1 MNKKFT
7 KIISIMTVFAML
19 FTILPEF
26 AIEAFA
32 EEKKNLASSS
42 VSSEENP
49 DEELDMSRL
58 KEVKKERTSNTKT
71 FTDSNGSF
79 YKEIYPEAIHTKE
92 DTGYEEISEN
102 LTSTGTGYV
111 STENTNLE
119 ASFPQS
125 IKKDSEIIY
134 KKDNHELTF
143 QLESAKKDQELITPT
158 LNTTN
163 DTQANKSTFQ
173 NIYPQIDLRHIT
185 FNDEVKEDWIVN
197 EYTGIHTF
205 NYTMKTDLTPALES
219 NGSITFKEADKV
231 IFTLPRPTM
240 MDSNINE
247 EKGEGVYSNKVHYE
261 LEETATNTYA
271 LTLEADDEWLSSDK
285 RVYPVYIDP
294 SVTATALGDTYVSSK
309 YPTANFNK
317 KWDATQGEYVLQ
329 TGYYDSTSG
338 TNYAYIKFDIN
349 DLKGATIDNAQLSTY
364 VTHAYYKAEQNGL
377 WVDAVNDI
385 WYTASLNWNNKPS
398 STKITSVNVGRDE
411 WANFNVTDTVQS
423 WMSGETRNNGFKL
436 HTNGHGKTYWKKISA
451 AENTNK
457 PKIVVKY
464 HYEAGPKPT
473 VSATAY
479 NDGSNNGYTNVK
491 WNAVYGATGYKL
503 LMYDGAA
510 YKEVY
515 TGTATSWS
523 SKGKKIFPK
532 SPYTTSSTYV
542 TDGSGVELPNDPS
555 TFFAKKGTADYL
567 YYKFRVV
574 PTFATGDGTQSEFS
588 RVKIPKETKVVTD
601 APDQPTIV
609 GHQYS
614 ETSNNKG
621 RGWLDISWNKV
632 DGATSYKVLIWNGTK
647 YDTFNVGN
655 KTSVTTKGKKIYP
668 TDDEIAAGTLDF
680 HQASL
685 ADTSNIGTGAELPMY
700 PGKSYNNTSKRY
712 SVRIVAVSDAG
723 DSARS
728 EIAYG
733 FIPLYA
739 PKSADV
745 TLKANEDDLVE
756 NKTTLTASWKNN
768 ELATLYDVTIKG
780 EKSKFNK
787 TYRVKATSG
796 DTTTY
801 TPSATFDLDDTY
813 EVYVQPYFYDS
824 QNAPSTEADD
834 SSLDDVKRG
843 ISPMPTEAQAT
854 VTPDLKEDL
863 IGLED
868 YFTYE
873 EQSFGNA
880 TANVNVT
887 TGNMAVQFTDESL
900 YTRGDLGYDF
910 TRTYNSRS
918 TKNSALGKGWTFVG
932 NESLSEDKTGNILYS
947 DEDGTRHTFSKDGA
961 KYVSP
966 KGLYETLNKVNDT
979 TYTMTDTAGFVQ
991 TYQKAKNSTDFLIES
1006 YQDEYSNKI
1015 VFKRND
1021 QDQVTVIEEEKGTSN
1036 QEKIQISYNAEKQIE
1051 KVKYGEHFT
1060 TFTYTNN
1067 QLTKTTIG
1075 SEKTQRTITETFEYD
1090 ATGKLVKYID
1100 GKNNETTFEYSKNTL
1115 VIFDKQAEDAE
1126 LSVTNTFEFDT
1137 KENQF
1142 VVKDSSDEET
1152 VYKRD
1157 EANNTFAVAEVNAP
1171 GEDSQNTRT
1180 FYTFDDQY
1188 NVLEVINP
1196 DGSTETNT
1204 FDSSGNLLTST
1215 TKDGTATNTY
1225 NDKNQL
1231 IKTIAET
1238 GEETTYVYDGAALV
1252 STTTKDGTT
1261 QFENDS
1267 FGRVTKTIYVN
1278 DTFEEVV
1285 YDDTNRQVTSTD
1297 KKGNTTSVSYSI
1309 YNQTLQETDAS
1320 GHKKSYTYD
1329 PLYLD
1334 TMTSVTDGNGNKTS
1348 YTYDDNNNLTT
1359 LTDALNRQK
1368 SYVYNDNDQV
1378 TSVKMPTMEFKYSY
1392 DLNGELSSAILPSGI
1407 ETNYTYNS
1415 DGQVSQID
1423 NGNDI
1428 VTYEYDENG
1437 NISAISRNN
1446 EALKTFTY
1454 EAETNALATYTLGLF
1469 SQKYEYDETERLI
1482 KNQTV
1487 YNDETAF
1494 NQEITYKENSD
1505 DVNQLKYSLDGT
1517 NTHTYT
1523 VDTDIANNQ
1532 TTLTLNADLL
1542 VQVAQT
1548 NDSNLLSS
1556 LVYTTKQQTPFE
1568 INYEYTKNGN
1578 ISKETIN
1585 NDVNSFE
1592 YDQNDQL
1599 IKETLSDGTIN
1610 SYEYDAVGNRT
1621 QSDANGIISTF
1632 TYNDANQIKM
1642 KNDTAFEYDKD
1653 GNLLQD
1659 ENYKYT
1665 YNQQQRLTQV
1675 KTLEGNPI
1683 ASYTYDEDG
1692 LRLTKTVG
1700 DTTHEYFYNNEVLDM
1715 EVVKVNDIVTEYR
1728 SYEWSGYTPLGMIV
1742 KTKNDANNF
1751 ETKAYQFIT
1760 NHRGDVLSIRD
1771 SEDNEV
1777 GSYTYDAYGNILAAE
1792 GTLAKANPIRY
1803 AGYYYD
1809 EETNNYYL
1817 QARYYNPANGSFLAL
1832 DPHPGDEDDPLS
1844 QNGYSYANG
1853 NPVMNV
1859 DPDGNSPIWV
1869 IQALLLPVL
1878 VYFAKKYGANIFKKY
1893 AKKALKSKLQPIV
1906 NKHLKNYKV
1915 SFFPDGEV
1923 IFKIVKKHKG
1933 RLFSF
1938 DYGYIPYKEKGRSK
1952 KQIRIK
1958 SYHYHINYK
1967 PMHNVYR
1974 WNKAY
1979 WKGYKLYHKKNYRW
1993 VWV

>member
-7 KIISIMTVFAML
+7 KIISMMTVFAML

-32 EEKKNLASSS
+32 EEKKTLANPS

-49 DEELDMSRL
+49 DEELDMSKL

-338 TNYAYIKFDIN
+338 TNYAYIKFNIN
-349 DLKGATIDNAQLSTY
+349 ELKGATIDNAQLSTY

-436 HTNGHGKTYWKKISA
+436 HTNGRGKTYWKKISA

-457 PKIVVKY
+457 PKMVVKY

-503 LMYDGAA
+503 LIYDGAA

-542 TDGSGVELPNDPS
+542 TDGSGVELPNNPS

-574 PTFATGDGTQSEFS
+574 PTFETGDGTQSEFS

-614 ETSNNKG
+614 ETSSNKG

-668 TDDEIAAGTLDF
+668 TDSEIAAGTLDF

-780 EKSKFNK
+780 KKSKFNK
-787 TYRVKATSG
+787 TYRIEAANG

-824 QNAPSTEADD
+824 KNAPSTEADN
-834 SSLDDVKRG
+834 SALDDVKRG

-873 EQSFGNA
+873 VQSFGNA
-880 TANVNVT
+880 VANVNVT

-900 YTRGDLGYDF
+900 YTRGELGYDF

-932 NESLSEDKTGNILYS
+932 NESLNESENGNILYE
-947 DEDGTRHTFSKDGA
+947 DEDGTIHTFSKDGEN
-961 KYVSP
+961 YVSP
-966 KGLYETLNKVNDT
+966 QGLYSTLTKISDTAYTITDT
-979 TYTMTDTAGFVQ
+979 TGFVQ
-991 TYQKAKNSTDFLIES
+991 TYKKANKSADFLIES
-1006 YQDEYSNKI
+1006 YQDEYTNKI
-1015 VFKRND
+1015 VFTRND
-1021 QDQVTVIEEEKGTSN
+1021 QDQVTTIEEEKGTSS
-1036 QEKIQISYNAEKQIE
+1036 QEKIQISYNTEKQIE

-1060 TFTYTNN
+1060 NFTYTNN

-1075 SEKTQRTITETFEYD
+1075 SEKTQRTISESFDYD
-1090 ATGKLVKYID
+1090 ATGRLVKYID
-1100 GKNNETTFEYSKNTL
+1100 GKNNKTTFGYSKNTL

-1142 VVKDSSDEET
+1142 VVKDSSDEKT
-1152 VYKRD
+1152 IYKRD
-1157 EANNTFAVAEVNAP
+1157 EANDTFAVAEITTP
-1171 GEDSQNTRT
+1171 GEDAQNTTT
-1180 FYTFDDQY
+1180 FFTLDDQY
-1188 NVLEVINP
+1188 NVLEVINS
-1196 DGSTETNT
+1196 DGSNESNT
-1204 FDSSGNLLTST
+1204 FDSFGNLLTST
-1215 TKDGTATNTY
+1215 TKNGTIINTY
-1225 NDKNQL
+1225 NSKNQL
-1231 IKTIAET
+1231 IKTITET
-1238 GEETTYVYDGAALV
+1238 GKETTYVYDGAALK
-1252 STTTKDGTT
+1252 STSTKDETT
-1261 QFENDS
+1261 QFETDT
-1267 FGRVTKTIYVN
+1267 FGRITKTLHVN
-1278 DTFEEVV
+1278 NTFEEVV
-1285 YDDTNRQVTSTD
+1285 YDDINRQVTSTD
-1297 KKGNTTSVSYSI
+1297 KKGNTTSVVYSI
-1309 YNQTLQETDAS
+1309 YNQTLQETDAA

-1334 TMTSVTDGNGNKTS
+1334 TTTSVIDGNGNKTS
-1348 YTYDDNNNLTT
+1348 YTYDDNSNLNTV
-1359 LTDALNRQK
+1359 TDALNRQK
-1368 SYVYNDNDQV
+1368 SYMYNDNDQV
-1378 TSVKMPTMEFKYSY
+1378 TSVKMPTMEFQYQY
-1392 DLNGELSSAILPSGI
+1392 DQNGNLEKEFSPSSNPKN
-1407 ETNYTYNS
+1407 EDTYTTYTYEK
-1415 DGQVSQID
+1415 DGQLSQIKNRGD
-1423 NGNDI
+1423 KID
-1428 VTYEYDENG
+1428 YQYDENG
-1437 NISAISRNN
+1437 NTSAILRNN
-1446 EALKTFTY
+1446 EVLKTFTY
-1454 EAETNALATYTLGLF
+1454 DGETDDIAVYTLGLF
-1469 SQKYEYDETERLI
+1469 SQKYEYDENERLI

-1487 YNDETAF
+1487 YDNESTF

-1505 DVNQLKYSLDGT
+1505 KVNQIQYGLDGT
-1517 NTHTYT
+1517 NAHTYT
-1523 VDTDIANNQ
+1523 VDTDIADNKV
-1532 TTLTLNADLL
+1532 TLTLNTDLL
-1542 VQVAQT
+1542 VEVAQV
-1548 NDSNLLSS
+1548 NDRNLLSS

-1568 INYEYTKNGN
+1568 ITYEYTKNGN
-1578 ISKETIN
+1578 ISKET
-1585 NDVNSFE
+1585 V
-1592 YDQNDQL
+1592 
-1599 IKETLSDGTIN
+1599 
-1610 SYEYDAVGNRT
+1610 
-1621 QSDANGIISTF
+1621 
-1632 TYNDANQIKM
+1632 
-1642 KNDTAFEYDKD
+1642 NDTSSLFE
-1653 GNLLQD
+1653 
-1659 ENYKYT
+1659 
-1665 YNQQQRLTQV
+1665 
-1675 KTLEGNPI
+1675 
-1683 ASYTYDEDG
+1683 
-1692 LRLTKTVG
+1692 
-1700 DTTHEYFYNNEVLDM
+1700 
-1715 EVVKVNDIVTEYR
+1715 
-1728 SYEWSGYTPLGMIV
+1728 
-1742 KTKNDANNF
+1742 
-1751 ETKAYQFIT
+1751 
-1760 NHRGDVLSIRD
+1760 
-1771 SEDNEV
+1771 
-1777 GSYTYDAYGNILAAE
+1777 
-1792 GTLAKANPIRY
+1792 
-1803 AGYYYD
+1803 
-1809 EETNNYYL
+1809 
-1817 QARYYNPANGSFLAL
+1817 
-1832 DPHPGDEDDPLS
+1832 
-1844 QNGYSYANG
+1844 
-1853 NPVMNV
+1853 
-1859 DPDGNSPIWV
+1859 
-1869 IQALLLPVL
+1869 
-1878 VYFAKKYGANIFKKY
+1878 
-1893 AKKALKSKLQPIV
+1893 
-1906 NKHLKNYKV
+1906 
-1915 SFFPDGEV
+1915 
-1923 IFKIVKKHKG
+1923 
-1933 RLFSF
+1933 
-1938 DYGYIPYKEKGRSK
+1938 
-1952 KQIRIK
+1952 
-1958 SYHYHINYK
+1958 
-1967 PMHNVYR
+1967 
-1974 WNKAY
+1974 
-1979 WKGYKLYHKKNYRW
+1979 
-1993 VWV
+1993 

>member
-111 STENTNLE
+111 STKNTNLE

-205 NYTMKTDLTPALES
+205 NYTMKTDLTPTLES

-464 HYEAGPKPT
+464 HYEVGPKPT

-542 TDGSGVELPNDPS
+542 TDGSGVELPNNPS

-574 PTFATGDGTQSEFS
+574 PTFETGDGTQSEFS

-614 ETSNNKG
+614 ETSSNKG

-668 TDDEIAAGTLDF
+668 TDSEIAAGTLDF

-787 TYRVKATSG
+787 TYRVKAASG

-843 ISPMPTEAQAT
+843 ISSMPTEAQAT

-887 TGNMAVQFTDESL
+887 TGNMALQFTDESL
-900 YTRGDLGYDF
+900 YTRGELGYDF

-918 TKNSALGKGWTFVG
+918 TKDSALGKGWTFVG
-932 NESLSEDKTGNILYS
+932 NESLSEDENGNVLYN
-947 DEDGTRHTFSKDGA
+947 DEDGTLHTFSKDGTN
-961 KYVSP
+961 YVSP

-979 TYTMTDTAGFVQ
+979 TYTITDKDGFVQ
-991 TYQKAKNSTDFLIES
+991 TYKKGKNSTDFLIES
-1006 YQDEYSNKI
+1006 YQDEYTNKI
-1015 VFKRND
+1015 VFTRND
-1021 QDQVTVIEEEKGTSN
+1021 QDQVIAIEEDKGTSE
-1036 QEKIQISYNAEKQIE
+1036 QEKIEISYNAEKQIE

-1075 SEKTQRTITETFEYD
+1075 SEKTERTITETFEYD

-1100 GKNNETTFEYSKNTL
+1100 GENNETTFEYSKNTL
-1115 VIFDKQAEDAE
+1115 VIFDRQAEDAE
-1126 LSVTNTFEFDT
+1126 LSVTNTFEFDI

-1152 VYKRD
+1152 IYKRD
-1157 EANNTFAVAEVNAP
+1157 EANDTFAVAEVNAP
-1171 GEDSQNTRT
+1171 GEDNQNTRT

-1196 DGSTETNT
+1196 DGATEKNT

-1231 IKTIAET
+1231 IKKIAET
-1238 GEETTYVYDGAALV
+1238 GEETTYVYDGAALI

-1261 QFENDS
+1261 KFENDT
-1267 FGRVTKTIYVN
+1267 FGRTTKTTYVN
-1278 DTFEEVV
+1278 DTFEEVI

-1297 KKGNTTSVSYSI
+1297 KKGNTTSVQYSI

-1334 TMTSVTDGNGNKTS
+1334 TITSVTDGNGNKTS

-1378 TSVKMPTMEFKYSY
+1378 TSVKMPTMEFKYAY
-1392 DLNGELSSAILPSGI
+1392 DLDGDLSAATLPSGI

-1437 NISAISRNN
+1437 NTSAISRNN
-1446 EALKTFTY
+1446 KDLKIFTY

-1482 KNQTV
+1482 KSQTV

-1494 NQEITYKENSD
+1494 NQEITYKEDSD
-1505 DVNQLKYSLDGT
+1505 DVDQLKYGLDST
-1517 NTHTYT
+1517 NAHTYT
-1523 VDTDIANNQ
+1523 VDTDVANSQ
-1532 TTLTLNADLL
+1532 KTLTLNADLL

-1548 NDSNLLSS
+1548 NDSNLLNS

-1568 INYEYTKNGN
+1568 ITYEYTKNGN
-1578 ISKETIN
+1578 ISKETV
-1585 NDVNSFE
+1585 NDTSSSFE
-1592 YDQNDQL
+1592 YDKNDQL
-1599 IKETLSDGTIN
+1599 IRETLSSGTIN
-1610 SYEYDAVGNRT
+1610 SYEYNAVGNRT
-1621 QSDANGIISTF
+1621 QSDANGIVSTF
-1632 TYNDANQIKM
+1632 TYNDANQIKT

-1659 ENYKYT
+1659 ENYNYT

-1675 KTLEGNPI
+1675 KTLEGNPV

-1692 LRLTKTVG
+1692 LRLTKKIG
-1700 DTTHEYFYNNEVLDM
+1700 DTTYEYFYNDEVLDM
-1715 EVVKVNDIVTEYR
+1715 EVVKVNDAVTEYR
-1728 SYEWSGYTPLGMIV
+1728 SYEWNGYTPLGMIV
-1742 KTKNDANNF
+1742 KAKNDADTF

-1760 NHRGDVLSIRD
+1760 NHRGDILSIRD
-1771 SEDNEV
+1771 SEDNKV
-1777 GSYTYDAYGNILAAE
+1777 GSYTYDAYGNILTAE
-1792 GTLAKANPIRY
+1792 GTLAKENPIRY

-1809 EETNNYYL
+1809 DETKNYYL

-1832 DPHPGDEDDPLS
+1832 DPHPGDDDEPLS
-1844 QNGYSYANG
+1844 QNGYTYANN
-1853 NPVMNV
+1853 NPVMYIDSNGYFAASALYFIPGYGQV
-1859 DPDGNSPIWV
+1859 
-1869 IQALLLPVL
+1869 ALLATGV
-1878 VYFAKKYGANIFKKY
+1878 VVIGYYGGKAAYKAGTSVSKKIRSSKK
-1893 AKKALKSKLQPIV
+1893 KTRILSTPS
-1906 NKHLKNYKV
+1906 NNPGD
-1915 SFFPDGEV
+1915 FT
-1923 IFKIVKKHKG
+1923 
-1933 RLFSF
+1933 RLR
-1938 DYGYIPYKEKGRSK
+1938 GGQGYKEKKSDRIWKKDKLHKDHWDVSNRKGK
-1952 KQIRIK
+1952 KVKEVDFNGKQIWP
-1958 SYHYHINYK
+1958 N
-1967 PMHNVYR
+1967 
-1974 WNKAY
+1974 
-1979 WKGYKLYHKKNYRW
+1979 GKKNKNKK
-1993 VWV
+1993 